1 MQLKKEALASIDST
15 RRFFDRSTSALEEAD
30 SAFRASAETMTVAG
44 QFAHV
49 AQTID
54 WFREGALEDRWNMDF
69 EAANAAAARVT
80 SLSAARRDLAE
91 AWERLRKAIE
101 ALPEEKL
108 AEPMA
113 ENPILPPKPRF
124 WLVEAL
130 VDHTGHHRGALAV
143 YTRLLGKVPPMPY
156 GEG

>member
-1 MQLKKEALASIDST
+1 MQLKQEALASIEST
-15 RRFFDRSTSALEEAD
+15 RRFFDRSTRALEEGD

-44 QFAHV
+44 HVAHV

-54 WFREGALEDRWNMDF
+54 WFREGALADRWEMDF
-69 EAANAAAARVT
+69 EAANAAVARVT
-80 SLSAARRDLAE
+80 SLTAARGDLAA
-91 AWERLRKAIE
+91 AWDRLRAAIE
-101 ALPEEKL
+101 ALPEKKL

-156 GEG
+156 GED